1 MQKLLE
7 GIRVLDITQAY
18 SGPFCAMH
26 LADHGAEVIKV
37 EPVNG
42 EQTRVWGPIKD
53 GYSAYFACLNRN
65 KKGLAI
71 DLKSDA
77 GKEALRRLIQ
87 KSDVV
92 IENFKVGTFSRLGFS
107 YETLKALKPDIIY
120 AQLTGFGLTGP
131 MRDRAA
137 YDIVAQA
144 EGGLMSMNGYPEND
158 PVKVGPSIA
167 DSASGTFL
175 SLAIMMALFK
185 RERTGE
191 GCHVNVSML
200 DSVFALSE
208 NFAVDY
214 TLMGKVSIRPG
225 NRGCSMA
232 PWDLYHARDGL
243 FVTGCGTNRL
253 WKLFSQVMDLPD
265 LTDDP
270 NFATP
275 SLRVERAQYLQDRI
289 EAVTKELTLDEVE
302 RRLVGAGIPF
312 GRVNTL
318 AQVTQMEQI
327 KERNMLWDI
336 YDPGLKCQFRMPGT
350 PMKFSTEPDTIT
362 CAAPTVGQDNEEILA
377 SLGGYS
383 TEEIKR
389 LYEAGVINKQ

>member
-1 MQKLLE
+1 MHKLLE

-37 EPVNG
+37 EPVGG
-42 EQTRVWGPIKD
+42 EQTRVWGPIKN
-53 GYSAYFACLNRN
+53 GYSAYYACLNRN

-71 DLKSDA
+71 DLKSEE
-77 GKEALRRLIQ
+77 GKEALKRLIR
-87 KSDVV
+87 KADVV
-92 IENFKVGTFSRLGFS
+92 IENFKVGTFERLGFS
-107 YETLKALKPDIIY
+107 YEVLKELKPDIIY

-131 MRDRAA
+131 MKNRAA

-167 DSASGTFL
+167 DSSSGIFL
-175 SLAIMMALFK
+175 SLAIMMALFN

-191 GCHVNVSML
+191 GSHVNVSML

-232 PWDLYHARDGL
+232 PWDLYHAKDGL
-243 FVTGCGTNRL
+243 FVTGCGTNKL
-253 WKLFSQVMDLPD
+253 WKTFSQVMDLLD

-275 SLRVERAQYLQDRI
+275 SLRVERAQYLMERI
-289 EAVTKELTLDEVE
+289 EAVTKDLTLAEVE
-302 RRLVGAGIPF
+302 ERLVGAGIPF

-318 AQVTQMEQI
+318 AQVTEMEQI
-327 KERNMLWDI
+327 KERNMLWEV
-336 YDPGLKCQFRMPGT
+336 YDAGLGCNLRMPGT
-350 PMKFSTEPDTIT
+350 PMKFDNEEDTIS
-362 CAAPTVGQDNEEILA
+362 CAAPTVGQDNKEILQEIA
-377 SLGGYS
+377 GYS
-383 TEEIKR
+383 MEE
-389 LYEAGVINKQ
+389 LQAMYEKGVINKL